1 MSELVLL
8 RHRGIPDYHKI
19 EVYQSHGGYHATR
32 KALVETQPEQL
43 VEMVKASG
51 LRGRGGAGFPTGL
64 KWSFLP
70 KQTEKPVYLCV
81 NADESEPGTFKD
93 REIIEFDPHQL
104 LEGIIITAY
113 AIRCHKAFIYIRG
126 EFAFGA
132 RVLERAI
139 EEATANGFLGKDI
152 LGSGFDLDVVVHRG
166 AGAYICGEETGLIES
181 LEGKRAYP
189 RVKPPF
195 PATYGVF
202 GSPTIVNNVET
213 LACLPHIVARGAEW
227 FKSIGPEKGPGPKLY
242 CVSGHVERPGV
253 YELPMGTSL
262 RSILYDHCGGILGG
276 RKLKA
281 VIPGGSSVPV
291 FTADEIDVPMDF
303 DSVAKAGSL
312 LGSAGIIVMDE
323 ATCMVRALEVIA
335 RFYHH
340 ESCGQC
346 TPCREGTGWLHKVLR
361 RLEEGSGREE
371 DLQLLLDISDNMMG
385 NTVCVLADAAAMP
398 TKSFVSKFR
407 DEFVEHVKQ
416 SRCPLLPEGAP
427 LRVAVGAH

>member
-8 RHRGIPDYHKI
+8 KHRGIPDYRKI
-19 EVYQSHGGYHATR
+19 EVYESHGGYHATR
-32 KALVETQPEQL
+32 KALVETRPEQL
-43 VEMVKASG
+43 VELVKSSG

-132 RVLERAI
+132 KVLERAV
-139 EEATANGFLGKDI
+139 EEAMAGGYLGKNI
-152 LGSGFDLDVVVHRG
+152 LASGFDLDVVVHRG

-202 GSPTIVNNVET
+202 ESPTIVNNVET
-213 LACLPHIVARGAEW
+213 LACVPHIVARGAEW

-262 RSILYDHCGGILGG
+262 RSILYDHCGGIPGG

-291 FTADEIDVPMDF
+291 FTADEIDVAMDF

-323 ATCMVRALEVIA
+323 TTCMVRALEVIA

-361 RLEEGSGREE
+361 HLEDGSGREE
-371 DLQLLLDISDNMMG
+371 DLQLLHDISDNMMG

-398 TKSFVSKFR
+398 TKSFVTKFR
-407 DEFVEHVKQ
+407 AEFLEHAKLGH
-416 SRCPLLPEGAP
+416 CPLRPQGAG
-427 LRVAVGAH
+427 LRAAVEAH